1 MCEWDAVGLKSI
13 FVYLRLSLI
22 LALLGS
28 GTLARAA
35 TTPGTASAIVLVP
48 MSLLK
53 LADMN
58 FGDIAPSA
66 APGTITINPFTAAVS
81 TTGGATAVG
90 GTPATAYFEFYGA
103 AGQSF
108 TITRGPLPV
117 LIRSGGTQTMNVT
130 ALYMDGATSQTLGV
144 TGIFKLHIGA
154 AMNVG
159 TNQVN
164 GTYNGTFTIFMTYP

>member
-1 MCEWDAVGLKSI
+1 MI
-13 FVYLRLSLI
+13 FV
-22 LALLGS
+22 LLGTA
-28 GTLARAA
+28 TLGRAA
-35 TTPGTASAIVLVP
+35 STPGRASAIILVP

-66 APGTITINPFTAAVS
+66 AAGTITINPFTATVS

-90 GTPATAYFEFYGA
+90 GTVATGYFEFYGA

-108 TITRGPLPV
+108 TITRGALPV
-117 LIRSGGTQTMNVT
+117 LIRSGGAQTMNVT
-130 ALYMDGATSQTLGV
+130 ALYLDGATSQTLGA

-159 TNQVN
+159 ANQVN